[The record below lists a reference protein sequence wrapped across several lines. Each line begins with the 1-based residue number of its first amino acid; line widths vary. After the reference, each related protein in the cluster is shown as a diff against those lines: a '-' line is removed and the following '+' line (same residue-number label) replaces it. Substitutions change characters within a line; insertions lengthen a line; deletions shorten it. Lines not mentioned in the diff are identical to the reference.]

1 VGSYFLGSVTGRIA
15 VILIAVDILLPYIL
29 RRTRLSR
36 ALGLTHDHH
45 STYLHRMWPHY
56 WGGYLL
62 VLFSVV
68 HAWISMH
75 ARNMGEM
82 NQTGLLFATA
92 GTALLLFQIALG
104 LLLQDR
110 GLQKRK
116 LTRRWHYWIMLAI
129 VLTVA
134 AHIRLNG

>member
-1 VGSYFLGSVTGRIA
+1 MGSYFLVSATGRIA
-15 VILIAVDILLPYIL
+15 MLLIAVDILLPYIL

-36 ALGLTHDHH
+36 ALGLTHDHN

-56 WGGYLL
+56 WCGYLL
-62 VLFSVV
+62 ILFSVV
-68 HAWISMH
+68 HAWFSMQ
-75 ARNMGEM
+75 ARNVREM
-82 NQTGLLFATA
+82 NQTGLWFATA

-116 LTRRWHYWIMLAI
+116 LTRRWHYWIMFAI

-134 AHIRLNG
+134 AHIWLNG